1 MTNLILIWVV
11 VSTVITS
18 IVNSIKPAYK
28 KVAWKWTVTI
38 STAIAFVLWILAS
51 FSIIPYTW
59 LDVNVW
65 LTILVGLAL
74 GTWSNVFY
82 DIWEL
87 IKTWSDKIKSAIP
100 TKKE

>member
-28 KVAWKWTVTI
+28 KVAGKWTVTI

-59 LDVNVW
+59 LEVNTG
-65 LTILVGLAL
+65 LSILVGLAL